1 MHDYDLLR
9 ANLITLLERLQ
20 PLIHHENQKTLAEI
34 EDKLTNEVFNLVI
47 LGQFKRGK
55 STFINAL
62 LGEDLLPTAIVPL
75 TSVVTIIEYGAEVSV
90 QVQFLNGKAKE
101 VPLSQ
106 LPTYI
111 TERGNP
117 ENREGVGEVTI
128 FHPSPYLRD
137 GVRIID
143 TPGVG
148 SVYTHNTDVAY
159 RYLPQVDAGVFV
171 ISADPPLSESEHQF
185 LKDIRDYVDKI
196 FFVVNKIDQ
205 VDKVDQSESMEFTQS
220 ILCKALGCEEVTL
233 HPLSARWALEAKQDN
248 DPEKLERSFLP
259 DFEDQLRSFLLHEKG
274 VVLLQSANQSLLR
287 LVAGETVTLQL
298 EQEATKIPLKELNE
312 KITEFEKEMAGITK
326 DKEHH
331 GYLLQ
336 GRMGKI
342 TQKLDDEIRTFKQN
356 SLPALHEALEKE
368 YLHRVEEGGNLG
380 EALEQF
386 VFDNIREIFTPWR
399 LQVTEM
405 IAADLE
411 EAHHELAMRTNRV
424 IERILE
430 LTSDLFHLPLK
441 PFTAVEPLSQKSRF
455 YFLLKDDPVGLELIQ
470 LAVTS
475 SLPRFLVKKMILNN
489 MKTAVSE
496 LVDRHCG
503 RVRYDLIQR
512 VQNTVKEFH
521 RTLTERID
529 QTLEGIRRALGKAVA
544 MKQQSQAE
552 MEQGLSKLSQRQAS
566 VEGIQEDL
574 LKIHE
579 ELQKVSASPGKRS

>member
-1 MHDYDLLR
+1 
-9 ANLITLLERLQ
+9 
-20 PLIHHENQKTLAEI
+20 
-34 EDKLTNEVFNLVI
+34 
-47 LGQFKRGK
+47 
-55 STFINAL
+55 
-62 LGEDLLPTAIVPL
+62 
-75 TSVVTIIEYGAEVSV
+75 
-90 QVQFLNGKAKE
+90 
-101 VPLSQ
+101 
-106 LPTYI
+106 
-111 TERGNP
+111 
-117 ENREGVGEVTI
+117 
-128 FHPSPYLRD
+128 
-137 GVRIID
+137 
-143 TPGVG
+143 
-148 SVYTHNTDVAY
+148 
-159 RYLPQVDAGVFV
+159 
-171 ISADPPLSESEHQF
+171 
-185 LKDIRDYVDKI
+185 
-196 FFVVNKIDQ
+196 
-205 VDKVDQSESMEFTQS
+205 MEFTQS

-430 LTSDLFHLPLK
+430 SWNSPAICSTCPSNPSRPWN
-441 PFTAVEPLSQKSRF
+441 PFP
-455 YFLLKDDPVGLELIQ
+455 
-470 LAVTS
+470 
-475 SLPRFLVKKMILNN
+475 
-489 MKTAVSE
+489 
-496 LVDRHCG
+496 
-503 RVRYDLIQR
+503 
-512 VQNTVKEFH
+512 
-521 RTLTERID
+521 
-529 QTLEGIRRALGKAVA
+529 RRAD
-544 MKQQSQAE
+544 SIF
-552 MEQGLSKLSQRQAS
+552 S
-566 VEGIQEDL
+566 
-574 LKIHE
+574 
-579 ELQKVSASPGKRS
+579 